1 MKKQSILIAII
12 LSLAAITSSYLITPQ
27 ALCEQVSFYPAQVAD
42 ISDRAY
48 EQAVIDLL
56 DKARDSI
63 TISMFILKPGDY
75 DKHPINR
82 LMRDLEEALE
92 RGVSVTLYLNTKTGE
107 SDPSLS
113 EVGQGQA
120 FDALRQKG
128 AQILPVTSRYMLHD
142 KMLIVDG
149 RFVVIGSTN
158 WSLSA
163 LTGNLESTVLIDS
176 PALAKERLQRM
187 KTIHLQGEDLRD
199 PPQDSLK
206 ERYPLPEAIQLP
218 KAMMENRRYFPR
230 MLNKSDHRA
239 MDLYLLLIAESHRRN
254 STQFYISL
262 EKTAGQLNLPRDWDA
277 TALRR
282 QVIKSLRKLKNRYG
296 LIEVRFK
303 HARAAEIELIDIAG
317 ETFLLK
323 SDFFEASF
331 LAGQRQNQK
340 FILLIK
346 AYLKAHGKD
355 IADFNNSE
363 LGRMFYVHRK
373 TIREGLQ

>member
-1 MKKQSILIAII
+1 MKKQSIVIAII
-12 LSLAAITSSYLITPQ
+12 LCLAAIALSYLITPQ

-56 DKARDSI
+56 DKAQDSI

-158 WSLSA
+158 WSLTA

-187 KTIHLQGEDLRD
+187 KTIHLQGEDLRG

-218 KAMMENRRYFPR
+218 KALMENSRYFSR

-254 STQFYISL
+254 STQFYVSL
-262 EKTAGQLNLPRDWDA
+262 EKIAGQLNLPRDWDA

-303 HARAAEIELIDIAG
+303 HARAAEIEMIDIAG
-317 ETFLLK
+317 ETFLFK

-346 AYLKAHGKD
+346 AYLQAQGKD

-363 LGRMFYVHRK
+363 LGRMFYVHRTTLGK
-373 TIREGLQ
+373 GLR